1 MKIICDLVDTKNDVK
16 DLILIKYDNI
26 IDCKINFNV
35 SFLYF
40 LIILFFEHLFF
51 LNISIKIVF
60 CPLRTILKNLIQLNN
75 NLKYN

>member
-1 MKIICDLVDTKNDVK
+1 MTTF
-16 DLILIKYDNI
+16 
-26 IDCKINFNV
+26 CKINFNV

-75 NLKYN
+75 NLKKYD